1 MTTLAEYNNNPGN
14 IRPAEGVTYD
24 GMIGV
29 DDKGFAVFEKPEY
42 GQKALVNDLT
52 HKLEKRGIK
61 TPSQFVDVYAPAGDE
76 NDEDTRDNY
85 KIHIAQ
91 KLGLK
96 STDDPFPE
104 NAVNKLAQAVTSF
117 ENGTWQEK
125 SKTDKTTTNAE
136 EENNSSD
143 NTSLKEPPKPLENPP
158 PPSKDLLSR
167 LPEIGIGAYGGAK
180 IAAGIEGSKKVLPIL
195 HNLYDK
201 ALGNNDAILRRAES
215 VANNPQSR
223 SGLQRYANGILG
235 HDIRVPLADL
245 EKIYGKPIR
254 TQSEVQSAINQL
266 KPEPRKPMVNPRTGK
281 PMSGFSL
288 PKPGIDLSAYK
299 YNPNFVQKAI
309 DEAKHA
315 GEIVKGALPSA
326 GRVGLGALGGAL
338 SLMQLDDAV
347 NQYKKEGEEQGE
359 TWHVPS
365 LRNAAQFSGVA
376 GGALS
381 TIPTLPTQLIGAGL
395 TGVSLLPDA
404 YDAALEMSNRRKHAT
419 KEDTDRMLMDV
430 DAMGNPL

>member
-1 MTTLAEYNNNPGN
+1 MHAVAKHYGGDLPDVNFAQSDADQQTT
-14 IRPAEGVTYD
+14 
-24 GMIGV
+24 
-29 DDKGFAVFEKPEY
+29 
-42 GQKALVNDLT
+42 
-52 HKLEKRGIK
+52 
-61 TPSQFVDVYAPAGDE
+61 E
-76 NDEDTRDNY
+76 N
-85 KIHIAQ
+85 
-91 KLGLK
+91 
-96 STDDPFPE
+96 
-104 NAVNKLAQAVTSF
+104 
-117 ENGTWQEK
+117 
-125 SKTDKTTTNAE
+125 
-136 EENNSSD
+136 SD

-167 LPEIGIGAYGGAK
+167 LPEAAIGAYGGAK
-180 IAAGIEGSKKVLPIL
+180 IAGGIEGSKKVLPIL

-254 TQSEVQSAINQL
+254 TQSEVQSAIDEI
-266 KPEPRKPMVNPRTGK
+266 KAKPRKPMVNPRTGK
-281 PMSGFSL
+281 PMSAFTAG
-288 PKPGIDLSAYK
+288 KPAVDLSAYK